1 MNNKII
7 LENLLERVKASKV
20 LVLRYLEK
28 AGVPLRNEGE
38 ISLRD
43 IQNLYITNVDVW
55 EECMQKLYPD
65 AEEYFAALNG
75 YVNASGFDW
84 MTLVGGI
91 LGGAGTSLLS
101 MGSANS
107 SQDALAN
114 QELLH
119 KQELAEQKAAS
130 SKKMLWIVL
139 AIMAVV
145 VVAGIFI
152 FKKRF

>member
-65 AEEYFAALNG
+65 AEEYFAVNG
-75 YVNASGFDW
+75 YANAGGFDW

-119 KQELAEQKAAS
+119 KQELAEQEAAS